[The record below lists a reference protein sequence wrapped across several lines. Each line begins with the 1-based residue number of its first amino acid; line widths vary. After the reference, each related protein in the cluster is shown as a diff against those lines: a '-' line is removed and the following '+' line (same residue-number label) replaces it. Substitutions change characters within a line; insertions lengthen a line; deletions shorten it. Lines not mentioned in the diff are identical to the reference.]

1 MDGNRKLQELGAG
14 RPFPL
19 ILRYAWPTVV
29 SMTLNQ
35 LYNVVDR
42 IYIGHGCGRDAI
54 AGLAL
59 SFPIMGALGAIGV
72 LIGMGS
78 STILSI
84 SLGAGRHDD
93 AERALGQCVAM
104 KVLFGLVFP
113 PLMFFFGF
121 RPLLAWMAGG
131 GATAETLRLAHLYLS
146 ITIFFNI
153 FAHLGF
159 GLSATMRAEGS
170 PRQSMCCMVAGCLT
184 NIVLDPFFIFD
195 RIPLAWLGVSL
206 PGLGLRVAGAAW
218 ATNFAMMA
226 TCGTALWFYLSR
238 RSVVRLRLPRIRI
251 YRDLAPRILSI
262 GLSPCLMQMMGAL
275 IGFSLNYAFSKWSG
289 SPENGTVQVA
299 AFGIVNTVAFLFFIP
314 THGVQQGAAP
324 IIGFNWGAE
333 NYGRVRKTFVTA
345 LRMTAATCLFSSVCM
360 VVFARQLSMCFASDA
375 AVVSAATRALR
386 VANCMI
392 WTIFVN
398 VSATTYFQAVG
409 KPRTAIY
416 LSVLRQCLCLLPL
429 VWILPYFMADH
440 LLAVWLA
447 MPISDVVAQ
456 VATVPP
462 LILEYR
468 FLVSKQLG
476 ERGMLRVGRR
486 EAKAS

>member
-1 MDGNRKLQELGAG
+1 MDKAGKLEALGAG
-14 RPFPL
+14 RIFPL
-19 ILRYAWPTVV
+19 ILRYAWPAVV

-35 LYNVVDR
+35 LYNVIDR
-42 IYIGHGCGRDAI
+42 VYIGHGCGRDAI

-72 LIGMGS
+72 LIGMGA

-84 SLGAGRHDD
+84 SLGAGKRDD

-121 RPLLAWMAGG
+121 RPLLAWMTGG
-131 GATAETLRLAHLYLS
+131 GATAETLRLAHQYLS
-146 ITIFFNI
+146 IVIFFNI

-184 NIVLDPFFIFD
+184 NIILDPLFIFD
-195 RIPLAWLGVSL
+195 RIPLPWLGVAI

-218 ATNFAMMA
+218 ATNAAMLA
-226 TCGTALWFYLSR
+226 TCGTALFFYLSG
-238 RSVVRLRLPRIRI
+238 RSIVRLRLSRIRI
-251 YRDLAPRILSI
+251 YRDLAPRALSI
-262 GLSPCLMQMMGAL
+262 GLSPCLMLLMGAL
-275 IGFSLNYAFSKWSG
+275 IGLSLNHAFAKWAG
-289 SPENGTVQVA
+289 SPENGTIQVS
-299 AFGIVNTVAFLFFIP
+299 AFGIVNTVTFMFFIP
-314 THGVQQGAAP
+314 TNGIQQGLAP

-333 NYGRVRKTFVTA
+333 NYGRVRKAFATG
-345 LRMTAATCLFSSVCM
+345 LRLTAATCLFTCVGALSLARPLSS
-360 VVFARQLSMCFASDA
+360 CFASDA
-375 AVVSAATRALR
+375 SVVAASTRALR
-386 VANCMI
+386 IANAMI

-398 VSATTYFQAVG
+398 VAATTYFQAVG
-409 KPRTAIY
+409 KPRTAIL
-416 LSVLRQCLCLLPL
+416 LSLLRQCFCLLPL
-429 VWILPYFMADH
+429 VWFLPYFMEDH

-456 VATVPP
+456 IATIPP
-462 LILEYR
+462 LVREYR
-468 FLVSKQLG
+468 FLISKQLG
-476 ERGMLRVGRR
+476 PRGTRR
-486 EAKAS
+486 AARWGAKA